1 VLVSSCVALLRVKR
15 CGERLKRSSEGFS
28 IFDPQGGAGDG
39 YVYITKKT
47 EKEPERAGFLVTEI
61 VSRRK
66 ELKKNKKRYVCTG
79 LSVAPPPLSL
89 TFPMNRRSL
98 EYFYEGR
105 RNP

>member
-66 ELKKNKKRYVCTG
+66 ELKKTKKGMYVQDFP
-79 LSVAPPPLSL
+79 LPPHLSL
-89 TFPMNRRSL
+89 SL
-98 EYFYEGR
+98 S
-105 RNP
+105 P